1 MYFLHRVLSEP
12 RLPGAACKAPE
23 QHNPTHLHLA
33 SNANTIAADNLG
45 KLSSHD
51 CGTFT
56 ARSLGEPYSGPFPGF
71 AALMIR

>member
-1 MYFLHRVLSEP
+1 MYPLHGVLSEP
-12 RLPGAACKAPE
+12 RLPGAAWKAPQ
-23 QHNPTHLHLA
+23 QHNPSHLHMA

-45 KLSSHD
+45 ILPSHD
-51 CGTFT
+51 CRTFT